1 MVTGTVMLNLFSPT
15 DTQLMGWSAAF
26 TQVGYKRRRKE
37 ASHPISHPI
46 ISWLPTIREVT
57 VRMR

>member
-1 MVTGTVMLNLFSPT
+1 MLNLFSPT